1 MSLNFEDYQTKA
13 NTWLH
18 KVAEH
23 LGIQDRN
30 QAGRIFRAVL
40 HALRDRLPAGEAA
53 HLGAQLPIIW
63 KGIYYDGYRPD
74 HHPERIRHEEQWLE
88 FIRTKDALAEVKDFP
103 KLEDAKLAFEG
114 VMQALHEL
122 LSPGQYEKLEN
133 ALHREIKPDV
143 ITHQI

>member
-23 LGIQDRN
+23 LGVPDRN

-63 KGIYYDGYRPD
+63 KGIYYDG
-74 HHPERIRHEEQWLE
+74 
-88 FIRTKDALAEVKDFP
+88 
-103 KLEDAKLAFEG
+103 
-114 VMQALHEL
+114 
-122 LSPGQYEKLEN
+122 
-133 ALHREIKPDV
+133 
-143 ITHQI
+143 